1 MGINKHIASVSFLLA
16 TLTISAQQ
24 NTAANTAQVIENSPS
39 ESLFLHLNASS
50 FVSGETLFYK
60 IYSLNPVNNKASD
73 VSKIAYVELIDIQK
87 NSIVKQKLF
96 LKNGLAQSD
105 FFIPAS
111 LKTGNYKLVAY
122 TNWMLNKGTSE
133 LFQQEIF
140 ILNPFE
146 DLPESTIAKENE
158 NFTPSEK
165 KSVSSAAK
173 TTSDLRIDLNKKV
186 FKQRDEAVLNIA
198 VSSLLSGNYSV
209 SVRKMDSLP
218 SPSMQS
224 STDFKPNAAK
234 SQIAINSN
242 KIILPEMRGE
252 LITGKIEAGDKN
264 LQINNVAVALSIPG
278 KSFVFKIVRTN
289 RQGEFFFTIDQTYQ
303 NPEYIIQVIGEKNAL
318 YNVSINTKETINYD
332 SLEFTNT
339 LKISPSLKNNLR
351 ERSISSQ
358 VENAYFSKK
367 TDSLTAIATKLFF
380 DPYSKSYH
388 LDDYTRFS
396 TLKQTVT
403 EVVTEMSYTK
413 SRGKYMFH
421 LKDFKAQEQVQEP
434 ILTLVDGILVQ
445 DVTDI
450 AEYEAKNIEKIN
462 IIPKGYIYGGT
473 ITSGYVSIFTKTG
486 DFDTDIITSRYFNF
500 NAGVAPQPEKI
511 YFKQYYNAETKDN
524 RIPDFRNQLLWLPEV
539 ALSEKNN
546 KISFFT
552 SDIPGNYEISIEGFT
567 ENGKPIST
575 KEYFE
580 VK

>member
-380 DPYSKSYH
+380 DPYSKSYP